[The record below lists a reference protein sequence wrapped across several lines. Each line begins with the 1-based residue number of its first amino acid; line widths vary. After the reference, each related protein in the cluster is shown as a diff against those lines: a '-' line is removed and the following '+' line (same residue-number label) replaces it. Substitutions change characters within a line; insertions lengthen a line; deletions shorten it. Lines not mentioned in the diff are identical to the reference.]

1 MRVNLPPI
9 VVLVTGDPIAETL
22 ATRGGFLELIRA
34 AAPAFADA
42 PWVAHDVRVLHVLPD
57 LTDALGVIIT
67 GSPLSVTARL
77 PWMERTA
84 ARLAELVRAEVP
96 VLGICFGHQLLGH
109 ALGGRV
115 TPNPRGRE
123 MGSVAFTSWVADPV
137 VGEPGTW
144 PVNTTHLDSVVEL
157 PPGARVLGSTAL
169 EPHAAVRF
177 GPRAWGV
184 QHHPEID
191 APVLRQYIAARRPAL
206 LAEGLDAAA
215 IERDVQ
221 EAPRAAA
228 VIERFLWLASEER
241 ERVNSARPGAA
252 SGSAV

>member
-1 MRVNLPPI
+1 MRVSPPPI

-34 AAPAFADA
+34 AAPAFADS

-67 GSPLSVTARL
+67 GSPLSVTSKL
-77 PWMERTA
+77 PWMEQTA
-84 ARLAELVRAEVP
+84 ARLAELVRRELP

-115 TPNPRGRE
+115 APNPRGRE

-137 VGEPGTW
+137 VGEAGTW

-157 PPGARVLGSTAL
+157 PPGARVLGETAL
-169 EPHAAVRF
+169 EPHGAVRF

-191 APVLRQYIAARRPAL
+191 AAVLRQYIAARRPAL
-206 LAEGLDAAA
+206 LAEGLDPIA

-221 EAPRAAA
+221 DAPRAAA
-228 VIERFLWLASEER
+228 VIERFLRLASEER
-241 ERVNSARPGAA
+241 ARVNSAVAA
-252 SGSAV
+252 SGSPV

>member
-1 MRVNLPPI
+1 VSLPPI

-42 PWVAHDVRVLHVLPD
+42 PWVAYDVRVLNVLPD

-77 PWMERTA
+77 PWMEQTA

-115 TPNPRGRE
+115 AANPRGRE
-123 MGSVAFTSWVADPV
+123 MGSVPFTSWVADPV
-137 VGEPGTW
+137 VGDTGTW

-191 APVLRQYIAARRPAL
+191 AAVLRQYIAARRPAL
-206 LAEGLDAAA
+206 LAEGLDTAA
-215 IERDVQ
+215 IEGNVQ

-228 VIERFLWLASEER
+228 VLERFLRLAAEER
-241 ERVNSARPGAA
+241 EGASSALAGAA
-252 SGSAV
+252 SGSPV